1 MMQPRCRFGP
11 RISTIRATDLAKLGY
26 CEQRLVLE
34 KQLGE
39 RLTSEQLAGIR
50 RGNVA
55 HDRFLRQGLAL
66 NPSVGTS
73 KAKRWC
79 FIATA
84 VFGPDAPETNR
95 LREFLDNVLRPTY
108 VGRLAIRG
116 YYRLSP
122 AIACFV
128 QRRTWA
134 LRPVRKVLSALI
146 ACLDG
151 FEPTRQPL
159 SRESGDDA

>member
-1 MMQPRCRFGP
+1 MMHPRRRFAP
-11 RISTIRATDLAKLGY
+11 RTSTIRATDLAKLGY
-26 CEQRLVLE
+26 CEKRLVLE

-39 RLTSEQLAGIR
+39 RLTSEQRAGIR
-50 RGNVA
+50 RGNEA
-55 HDRFLRQGLAL
+55 HDRFLRQGLSL
-66 NPSVGTS
+66 NPSVSTS

-95 LREFLDNVLRPTY
+95 LREFRDNVLRPTY

-116 YYRLSP
+116 YYWLSP
-122 AIACFV
+122 SIARLV

-134 LRPVRKVLSALI
+134 IRPVRKLISALI

-159 SRESGDDA
+159 SRKRGDDN

>member
-1 MMQPRCRFGP
+1 MMHPRRRFGP

-39 RLTSEQLAGIR
+39 RLTSEQRAGIR
-50 RGNVA
+50 RGNQA
-55 HDRFLRQGLAL
+55 HDRFLRQSLVL

-95 LREFLDNVLRPTY
+95 LREFRDKVLRPTY
-108 VGRLAIRG
+108 LGRLAIRA

-122 AIACFV
+122 GIAGLV
-128 QRRTWA
+128 QSRRWA
-134 LRPVRKVLSALI
+134 LRPMRKLLTAFI
-146 ACLDG
+146 ACLNG
-151 FEPTRQPL
+151 FEPTAKPL
-159 SRESGDDA
+159 SRNRGHDD